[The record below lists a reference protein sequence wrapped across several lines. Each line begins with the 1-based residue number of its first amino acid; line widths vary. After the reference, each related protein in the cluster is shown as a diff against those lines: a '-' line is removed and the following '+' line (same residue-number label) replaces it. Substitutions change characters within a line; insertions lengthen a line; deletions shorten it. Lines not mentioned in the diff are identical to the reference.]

1 MDIKCATLYNSHVRV
16 RVRTQAQTNYDYRKT
31 PHPPRKKHPEAF
43 KKTQGRL
50 I

>member
-31 PHPPRKKHPEAF
+31 PHPPRKKPS

-50 I
+50 T